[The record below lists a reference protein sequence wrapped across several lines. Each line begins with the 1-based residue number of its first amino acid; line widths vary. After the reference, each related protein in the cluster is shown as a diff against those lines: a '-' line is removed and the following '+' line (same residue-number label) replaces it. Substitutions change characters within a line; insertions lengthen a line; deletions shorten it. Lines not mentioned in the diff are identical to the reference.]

1 MNNEPRTTGQKPGFS
16 LSEVLIAVA
25 ILAMGLVFIAGTFP
39 VGIGLTTVA
48 VERTTAAVVAEEAF
62 AKIKLYGVNL
72 NDPDWLDDPDQQRY
86 EKVASTSLDPTEF
99 AYPSTGTAFER
110 QYYWS
115 ALCRVTD
122 DDPHLVQ
129 VTVFVSR
136 KTNPG
141 LMYPDAPDGPEDIPL
156 SGKYDWSVP
165 VLFPGGEDVLKLVST
180 NILFAF
186 LPGLEGRFIRTF
198 IDTNATIMDDVTGQ
212 LYRVQQMEKDVD
224 ALIVVLDRPWQGPNQ
239 VKVWV
244 VPRAIGGGRYPCIG
258 IFQRIIR
265 F

>member
-1 MNNEPRTTGQKPGFS
+1 
-16 LSEVLIAVA
+16 
-25 ILAMGLVFIAGTFP
+25 
-39 VGIGLTTVA
+39 
-48 VERTTAAVVAEEAF
+48 
-62 AKIKLYGVNL
+62 
-72 NDPDWLDDPDQQRY
+72 
-86 EKVASTSLDPTEF
+86 
-99 AYPSTGTAFER
+99 
-110 QYYWS
+110 
-115 ALCRVTD
+115 LCRVT

-156 SGKYDWSVP
+156 SGKYDWPVP
-165 VLFPGGEDVLKLVST
+165 VLFPSGEDVLKLVST